1 MIQQISNASNTGV
14 DATVSSR
21 VSGNLTCRDKNT
33 EFFGNAMTAAALAL
47 IALFLAIPVAGGQ
60 NTRPA
65 RRETTANR
73 KARVQRTI
81 AETYGH
87 KWEIGGG
94 GGYLRFRPGQYLQ
107 RSNQI
112 TFWASTIYS
121 VNPKLGVIGEVRGA
135 YGTAKIGNLL
145 PSGNTLPYNPK
156 ISEYSFMAGPT
167 YRFLSSERY
176 AVSGFVEGGAGV
188 GKFAGDSKGLSAA
201 NIGVWTGDYAASFS
215 AGINLDY
222 NLSPNLALRVTPNY
236 LGTTYGSTLQNNK
249 GVNLGIVY
257 RFGQPK

>member
-112 TFWASTIYS
+112 TFWASTMYTL
-121 VNPKLGVIGEVRGA
+121 NPKLGVIGEVRGA

-236 LGTTYGSTLQNNK
+236 LGTTYGGTLQNSK

-257 RFGQPK
+257 RFGQP